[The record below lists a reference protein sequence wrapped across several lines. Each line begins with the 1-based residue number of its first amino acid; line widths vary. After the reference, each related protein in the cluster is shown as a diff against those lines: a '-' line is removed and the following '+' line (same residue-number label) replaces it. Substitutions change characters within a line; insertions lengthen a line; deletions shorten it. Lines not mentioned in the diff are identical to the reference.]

1 MTRLPGWSAFRTRW
15 SAMTPRWRAIVA
27 LLMVF
32 AAGAAGGA
40 LFEDIV
46 DEIEWPEFEGRDHKG
61 SRTVS
66 EETILANMDLTSEQR
81 AGIERL
87 LEAREDRLESY
98 WDAQLPE
105 LEGLVDSSRQEIRS
119 LLSPEQQAIYDTHV
133 SRLRADLR
141 RDLREDDHD

>member
-1 MTRLPGWSAFRTRW
+1 MSRIPGWTALRTRW
-15 SAMTPRWRAIVA
+15 SAATPRWRAIVA

-40 LFEDIV
+40 LLEDVV
-46 DEIEWPEFEGRDHKG
+46 DEIDWPEFEARDHDDRWG
-61 SRTVS
+61 DS
-66 EETILANMDLTSEQR
+66 EETILANLDLTPEQR
-81 AGIERL
+81 ASIDRL
-87 LEAREDRLESY
+87 FEAREDRLESY

-105 LEGLVDSSRQEIRS
+105 LERLVDSSRQEIRS

-141 RDLREDDHD
+141 RDLREDDDD